1 MSESP
6 WLIDEAVPLD
16 QAATEELDRA
26 LGSRPTRG
34 KLAALAAPTLAVS
47 MRELMI
53 HSNQKWFGEAEVRL
67 DALVV
72 HGHGAVGEPESF
84 YTPQTFRFARVGD
97 EDPLPIGETGLLFFY
112 GRPLHFLDLFVTAS
126 RSTEDSDDL
135 SAYLAQGVDD
145 PSLQDAFG
153 QLATLVAAPQVAA
166 VNAAL
171 QAATHLGTFAYQVLR
186 RITGSTVGLYH
197 TTYLELRDGFGV
209 GRHPEQGM
217 YRVKDLSFS
226 YEISQEKE

>member
-16 QAATEELDRA
+16 QAATEALESA
-26 LGSRPTRG
+26 LGSRTMRG
-34 KLAALAAPTLAVS
+34 GLAVLDAPTLAVS
-47 MRELMI
+47 LRELMI
-53 HSNQKWFGEAEVRL
+53 HDNRKWFGEAEVRL

-84 YTPQTFRFARVGD
+84 YTPQTFRFERVGD
-97 EDPLPIGETGLLFFY
+97 EDPLPIGEAGLLFFY

-135 SAYLAQGVDD
+135 STYLAEGVGD

-153 QLATLVAAPQVAA
+153 RLASLVAAPQVAA
-166 VNAAL
+166 VNAAI
-171 QAATHLGTFAYQVLR
+171 QAATRLGTFAYQVLR
-186 RITGSTVGLYH
+186 RVTGNTVGLYH
-197 TTYLELRDGFGV
+197 TTYLEVRDGFGL
-209 GRHPEQGM
+209 GRHPEQGTH
-217 YRVKDLSFS
+217 RIKDLSFS
-226 YEISQEKE
+226 YEISVEKE